1 LAFFL
6 LNCFFKY
13 LGELTNL
20 RQALVNNKFFGHLAV
35 KHNYPK
41 YMGYQS
47 QEVFKKLNEYTEIHK
62 KYSPDLYYLTK
73 QTEVVFYFFI

>member
-1 LAFFL
+1 M
-6 LNCFFKY
+6 
-13 LGELTNL
+13 
-20 RQALVNNKFFGHLAV
+20 NNKFFGHLAL
-35 KHNYPK
+35 KHNYHK

-73 QTEVVFYFFI
+73 QTEVVFLFLNLEKKLTKKTVKKTFLFLEC